1 MKSEKTE
8 EGWVLD
14 PYMEELTFVRRIL
27 SFVIEK
33 NMV

>member
-8 EGWVLD
+8 EVSVLD